1 MNAAMKS
8 LNEQI
13 EEVMASTKSQRAKRD
28 ELVKIGLCQR
38 DIDML
43 FFADRIAKKHG
54 KKLSQL
60 ITGYTFGVEIECYN
74 APRTRLLAAA
84 NRQGL
89 AMRSESYNHDDNRH
103 YYKLVQDGS
112 IRGTDPV
119 ECVSPILQGNNSGF
133 DSLKACCDALNEIGA
148 MVNKS
153 TGLHIHVGGNI
164 TEQQY
169 CNTFV
174 NYYYLERLVDTF
186 MAPSR
191 KDAYY
196 ASSMHGNLHGRY
208 FNYHMLL
215 AANTFEQVANAFR
228 NDRYFKI
235 NCQSWLRHH
244 TIEFRQHGGTTNYEK
259 IRMWALFCL
268 KLVAWS
274 ADNRLSADIHTID
287 EIPFLDETEKTY
299 FKQRSSELQRVAA

>member
-13 EEVMASTKSQRAKRD
+13 DEVMASAKSQRAKRD
-28 ELVKIGLCQR
+28 DLAKIGLCKQ

-43 FFADRIAKKHG
+43 FFASRLGAKYGKRASQFIA
-54 KKLSQL
+54 
-60 ITGYTFGVEIECYN
+60 GYTFGVEIECYN
-74 APRTRLLAAA
+74 APRQLLLSAA

-89 AMRSESYNHDDNRH
+89 AMRSESYNHTDNRH
-103 YYKLVQDGS
+103 YYKLVQNGS

-119 ECVSPILQGNNSGF
+119 ECVSPILQGDNSGF
-133 DSLKACCDALNEIGA
+133 DSLKACCAALNEIGA

-174 NYYYLERLVDTF
+174 NYYYLESVIDTF

-196 ASSMHGNLHGRY
+196 ASSMHNSFHGRY
-208 FNYHMLL
+208 FNSFTLL
-215 AANTFEQVANAFR
+215 DAKTFEQIGQAFH

-235 NCQSWLRHH
+235 NCESWARHK

-274 ADNRLSADIHTID
+274 ADNRLPSDVATID
-287 EIPFLDETEKTY
+287 NIPFLDETEKTY

>member
-13 EEVMASTKSQRAKRD
+13 DEVMASAKSQRAKRD
-28 ELVKIGLCQR
+28 DLVKIGLCQR

-43 FFADRIAKKHG
+43 FFASRLGAKYG
-54 KKLSQL
+54 KKVSKLFSS
-60 ITGYTFGVEIECYN
+60 YTFGVEIECFN
-74 APRTRLLAAA
+74 APRPRLLAAA

-89 AMRSESYNHDDNRH
+89 AMQSESYNHTDNRH

-119 ECVSPILQGNNSGF
+119 ECVSPILQGDNSGF
-133 DSLKACCDALNEIGA
+133 DSLKACCEALNEIGA

-153 TGLHIHVGGNI
+153 TGLHVHVGGNI

-174 NYYYLERLVDTF
+174 NYYFLERLIDTF

-191 KDAYY
+191 RDAHY
-196 ASSMHGNLHGRY
+196 ASSLHNSQCRR
-208 FNYHMLL
+208 NVDATRLL
-215 AANTFEQVANAFR
+215 HATTIVDVWRAMNG
-228 NDRYFKI
+228 DRYYKI
-235 NCQSWLRHH
+235 NSDSWQRHH

>member
-13 EEVMASTKSQRAKRD
+13 NEVMSSAKSQRVKRD

-54 KKLSQL
+54 KKVSQL
-60 ITGYTFGVEIECYN
+60 MTGYTFGVEIECYN
-74 APRTRLLAAA
+74 APRQTLLAAA

-103 YYKLVQDGS
+103 YYKLVHDGS

-119 ECVSPILQGNNSGF
+119 ECVSPILQGDNSGF

-174 NYYYLERLVDTF
+174 NYYYLESVVDTF

-191 KDAYY
+191 HDAHY
-196 ASSMHGNLHGRY
+196 ASSLHNSQHRRNVNAERLLNATTFVDVWYAMNGN
-208 FNYHMLL
+208 
-215 AANTFEQVANAFR
+215 
-228 NDRYFKI
+228 RYFKI
-235 NCQSWLRHH
+235 NCDSWQRHN
-244 TIEFRQHGGTTNYEK
+244 TIEFRQHGGTTNYDK
-259 IRMWALFCL
+259 IKMWASFCL

-274 ADNRLSADIHTID
+274 ADNRLSNDVTTID
-287 EIPFLDETEKTY
+287 DIPFLDETEKTY
-299 FKQRSSELQRVAA
+299 FKQRSSDLQRVAA

>member
-1 MNAAMKS
+1 MNAVMKS

-13 EEVMASTKSQRAKRD
+13 EEVMASAKSPKAKRED
-28 ELVKIGLCQR
+28 LVKIGLKKQ
-38 DIDML
+38 DIEML
-43 FFADRIAKKHG
+43 FFAARIGG
-54 KKLSQL
+54 KYGKSVAQL
-60 ITGYTFGVEIECYN
+60 ITNYTFGVEIECFN
-74 APRTRLLAAA
+74 APRQMLLAAA
-84 NRQGL
+84 NRQRL
-89 AMRSESYNHDDNRH
+89 AMRSETYNHTDNRR

-112 IRGTDPV
+112 IRGNDPV
-119 ECVSPILQGNNSGF
+119 ECVSPILDSDNRGF

-148 MVNKS
+148 MVNKT
-153 TGLHIHVGGNI
+153 TGLHVHVGGNI

-174 NYYYLERLVDTF
+174 NYYYLENVIDTF
-186 MAPSR
+186 MAASR

-196 ASSMHGNLHGRY
+196 ASSMHHNAHGRY
-208 FNYHMLL
+208 FNHYTLL
-215 AANTFEQVANAFR
+215 GANTFGQVGNAFH

-235 NCQSWLRHH
+235 NCESWLRHH

-259 IRMWALFCL
+259 IRMWALFCI

-274 ADNRLSADIHTID
+274 ADNRLSTDVATID

>member
-13 EEVMASTKSQRAKRD
+13 EEVMASAKSPRAKRD
-28 ELVKIGLCQR
+28 DLVKTGLKER

-43 FFADRIAKKHG
+43 FFASRMGAKYG
-54 KKLSQL
+54 KKVAQL
-60 ITGYTFGVEIECYN
+60 FSSYTFGVEIECFN
-74 APRTRLLAAA
+74 APRQLLLSAAY
-84 NRQGL
+84 RQGL
-89 AMRSESYNHDDNRH
+89 AMRSESYNHTDNRH

-112 IRGTDPV
+112 IRGNDPV
-119 ECVSPILQGNNSGF
+119 ECVSPILQGDNTGF

-148 MVNKS
+148 SVNKS

-174 NYYYLERLVDTF
+174 NYYYLESVIDTF

-196 ASSMHGNLHGRY
+196 ASSMHNTANGRY
-208 FNYHMLL
+208 FNPYTLL
-215 AANTFEQVANAFR
+215 GANTFEQVGNAFR

-235 NCQSWLRHH
+235 NCESWSRHH
-244 TIEFRQHGGTTNYEK
+244 TIEFRLHGGTTNYEK
-259 IRMWALFCL
+259 IKMWALFCL

-274 ADNRLSADIHTID
+274 AENRLSSEVTTID
-287 EIPFLDETEKTY
+287 NIPFLDETEKTY
-299 FKQRSSELQRVAA
+299 FKQRSSDLQRVAA

>member
-13 EEVMASTKSQRAKRD
+13 EEVMSSAKSQRAKRD

-54 KKLSQL
+54 KNLSQL
-60 ITGYTFGVEIECYN
+60 MTGYTFGVEIECYN
-74 APRTRLLAAA
+74 APRQMLLAAA

-112 IRGTDPV
+112 IRGIDPV
-119 ECVSPILQGNNSGF
+119 ECVSPILQGDNSGF

-169 CNTFV
+169 CNTLSTTTILKV
-174 NYYYLERLVDTF
+174 
-186 MAPSR
+186 
-191 KDAYY
+191 
-196 ASSMHGNLHGRY
+196 
-208 FNYHMLL
+208 LL
-215 AANTFEQVANAFR
+215 TP
-228 NDRYFKI
+228 
-235 NCQSWLRHH
+235 SWLQAARMP
-244 TIEFRQHGGTTNYEK
+244 IMQARCTTTPTDAISTLTLCLVRTLLSRWATLFAMTAISKSTANRGCAI
-259 IRMWALFCL
+259 IR
-268 KLVAWS
+268 
-274 ADNRLSADIHTID
+274 
-287 EIPFLDETEKTY
+287 
-299 FKQRSSELQRVAA
+299 